1 MAILRLLDQFPG
13 PPGPAGRSGSRR
25 QGSRQLV
32 FRGAFGYPGYY
43 CAIGI
48 YVTKDYNRHLVHD
61 RPRALAEVQGDVFDI
76 KKYAI
81 HDGPG
86 IRTTVFFKGCPLR
99 CRWCHNPESW
109 TATAELSF
117 RQSRCVQCGRCEPAC
132 RNQAVAFPDGY
143 PVTDAEKCR
152 LCGACTSACLA
163 GAREIIG
170 EQMTVPEVMAEIRKD
185 VIFYDESGGGATFS
199 GGEPLMQLDFLLAL
213 LNQCR
218 VEGIHTAV
226 DTTCHAQGEPM
237 RRVAEA
243 ADLLLCDVK
252 HMDSERHER
261 YTGVPNNLIL
271 DNIQAIA
278 QAGGRMIIRIPVVPG
293 FNDDRTNIDQ
303 TARFVQSLKTVSRI
317 DILPY
322 NRGGLE
328 KSARLMEEPE
338 LMETPA
344 PNDERMER
352 IAQTLAGYGFNVKI
366 GG

>member
-1 MAILRLLDQFPG
+1 MAR
-13 PPGPAGRSGSRR
+13 
-25 QGSRQLV
+25 
-32 FRGAFGYPGYY
+32 
-43 CAIGI
+43 
-48 YVTKDYNRHLVHD
+48 DYNRHLVHD
-61 RPRALAEVQGDVFDI
+61 RPRASAEVQGCVFDI

-109 TATAELSF
+109 KATAELSF
-117 RQSRCVQCGRCEPAC
+117 RQGRCVRCGRCEAAC
-132 RNQAVAFPDGY
+132 PSQAITFPDGY
-143 PVTDAEKCR
+143 PATDAEKCL
-152 LCGACTSACLA
+152 LCGTCAAACLA

-170 EQMTVPEVMAEIRKD
+170 AQMTVSEVMAEIRKD

-213 LNQCR
+213 LNRCR
-218 VEGIHTAV
+218 AEGIHTAV
-226 DTTCHAQGEPM
+226 DTTCHAQDRPM

-252 HMDSERHER
+252 HMDSSRHEH
-261 YTGVPNNLIL
+261 YAGVPNNLIL
-271 DNIQAIA
+271 DNIRAMA
-278 QAGGRMIIRIPVVPG
+278 QDGRRIIIRIPVVPG
-293 FNDDRTNIDQ
+293 FNDDPANIAA
-303 TARFVQSLKTVSRI
+303 TARFVQSLQTASRI

-328 KSARLMEEPE
+328 KSARLTAETD

-344 PNDERMER
+344 PNDERMEQ
-352 IAQTLAGYGFNVKI
+352 IAQTIAGYGFDVKI